1 MTHGDIWMT
10 APLILASQSPFRRML
25 MENAGLTF
33 QTQAADLD
41 ERAAEAAL
49 AAHNPTPQ
57 AIAEAL
63 AIEKA
68 RDVARRNPGSLVI
81 GSDQTLSLEGLVF
94 HKPADMAE
102 AKSHLMAMS
111 GKTHSLNCG
120 IALVRDGQTLWSHV
134 SIANLTMRPLSES
147 FVERHLDRV
156 GARVL
161 ASVGA
166 YQLEGEGVQLF
177 ERIDGDYFTIL
188 GLPLLP
194 LLAKLRD
201 LGAIDA

>member
-1 MTHGDIWMT
+1 MTP
-10 APLILASQSPFRRML
+10 PLILASQSPFRRML
-25 MENAGLTF
+25 MENAGLAF
-33 QTQAADLD
+33 SAEAAAID
-41 ERAAEAAL
+41 ERAVEAAL
-49 AAHNPTPQ
+49 SARNPTPPE
-57 AIAEAL
+57 IAEAL
-63 AIEKA
+63 AVEKA
-68 RDVARRNPGSLVI
+68 RDVAARNPGAIVI
-81 GSDQTLSLEGLVF
+81 GSDQTLSLEGRVF

-102 AKSHLMAMS
+102 AKSHLLSMS
-111 GKTHSLNCG
+111 GRTHALNCG
-120 IALVRDGQTLWSHV
+120 IALVRDGETLWNHV
-134 SIANLTMRPLSES
+134 SIARLTMRPLSED
-147 FVERHLDRV
+147 FVDRHLDRV
-156 GARVL
+156 GPRVL

>member
-1 MTHGDIWMT
+1 MTS
-10 APLILASQSPFRRML
+10 PLILASQSPFRRML
-25 MENAGLTF
+25 MENAGLVF
-33 QTQAADLD
+33 QAQAADID
-41 ERAAEAAL
+41 ERAVEETL
-49 AAHNPTPQ
+49 AAGNPTPVE
-57 AIAEAL
+57 IAEAL

-68 RDVARRNPGSLVI
+68 REVSRRHPGALVI
-81 GSDQTLSLEGLVF
+81 GSDQTLSLDGRVF

-102 AKSHLMAMS
+102 AKAHLVSMS
-111 GKTHSLNCG
+111 GRTHSLNCG
-120 IALVRDGQTLWSHV
+120 IALVRDGETIWSDV
-134 SIANLTMRPLSES
+134 SIAHLTMRSLSDA
-147 FVERHLDRV
+147 FIDRHLARV
-156 GARVL
+156 GTRIL

-194 LLAKLRD
+194 LLAKLRN